1 MRQIGNNAVLFVI
14 AEGNLVFFGSFGRKL
29 TLRAAQ
35 SFICGLATGL
45 ARVANNLPKMG
56 TE

>member
-14 AEGNLVFFGSFGRKL
+14 PEGNLVFLGSFGRKL

-35 SFICGLATGL
+35 RLLCGLATGL
-45 ARVANNLPKMG
+45 AGVANNLPKMG